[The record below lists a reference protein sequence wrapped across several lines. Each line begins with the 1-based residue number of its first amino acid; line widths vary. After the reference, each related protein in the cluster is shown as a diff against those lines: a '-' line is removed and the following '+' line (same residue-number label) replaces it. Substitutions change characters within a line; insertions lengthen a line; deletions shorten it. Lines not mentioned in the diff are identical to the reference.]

1 MVAAARW
8 WPRYRRPALASAA
21 VAAGSAVVGG
31 LISRRSGDV
40 AAMPGVDAAAFP
52 PQVLREYALLAD
64 GERGALVGPRG
75 DIVWM
80 CAPRWDS
87 DALFSAL
94 LGGVSGYS
102 VTPVGRFVWGGFY
115 EQGA

>member
-1 MVAAARW
+1 MINVHN
-8 WPRYRRPALASAA
+8 
-21 VAAGSAVVGG
+21 
-31 LISRRSGDV
+31 
-40 AAMPGVDAAAFP
+40 VDFAAFP

-80 CAPRWDS
+80 CARRWDS
-87 DALFSAL
+87 GAAFSSL

-102 VTPVGRFVWGGFY
+102 VTPIERAGKVLMMLNYLRRPGIG
-115 EQGA
+115 